1 VEGCTAPDAL
11 RSSGGPGQPDT
22 EAAWNL
28 KNGLNTPGYQEKR
41 RMDDW
46 VHVRYKNTG
55 CRLSLAQD
63 WIDPMKVIR
72 QIEGIRSK
80 LADTLGGEG
89 WHQELAVEI
98 FQDREDWIENHTA
111 VSTKDPATWIQG
123 DSGRVIRVVADKE
136 KIRTMED
143 LLQMIAHECV
153 HHLIGKVYAGGRL
166 PAWLDEGLAMYFS
179 KVLPESFV
187 RILKEA
193 AREEALIPFE
203 LLEKPF
209 TLFDRKTKKLAY
221 AQSGSLIYHLIL
233 SHDFD
238 MVTQLLAA
246 AARNDSLDTVLKQKG
261 LNLYLLEKEWKQW
274 IHGLP
279 E

>member
-1 VEGCTAPDAL
+1 
-11 RSSGGPGQPDT
+11 
-22 EAAWNL
+22 
-28 KNGLNTPGYQEKR
+28 
-41 RMDDW
+41 MDDW
-46 VHVRYKNTG
+46 VHVRYKNTR

-72 QIEGIRSK
+72 RMEKIRSK
-80 LADTLGGEG
+80 LTDTLGGEG

-111 VSTKDPATWIQG
+111 VSTEDPATWIQG